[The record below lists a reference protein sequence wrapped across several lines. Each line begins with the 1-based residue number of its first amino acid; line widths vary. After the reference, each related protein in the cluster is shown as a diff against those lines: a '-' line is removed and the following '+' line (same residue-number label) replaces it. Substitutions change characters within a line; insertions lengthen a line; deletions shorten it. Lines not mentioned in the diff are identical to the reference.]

1 MRNVIV
7 ITNILVFLLLP
18 VMTAW
23 AEGPDDILVIAN
35 KGVALDSISK
45 DTLADLFL
53 KKKSVKDNGGNDL
66 VPINAPDGSPL
77 RDAWAKRVLGMD
89 AGSEAAYWNK
99 ILVKSGTQAP
109 KSLPNTMAAA
119 FAVKSSISYIKRSDY
134 KEGVAK
140 VLAVIP

>member
-1 MRNVIV
+1 MRKLLMVANV
-7 ITNILVFLLLP
+7 LMFLLLP
-18 VMTAW
+18 VMMAW
-23 AEGPDDILVIAN
+23 AEGPTDILVIAN

-53 KKKSVKDNGGNDL
+53 KKKGVKDNAGNDL
-66 VPINAPDGSPL
+66 VPINAPEGSPL

-89 AGSEAAYWNK
+89 AGSEVAYWK
-99 ILVKSGTQAP
+99 KMLVASGTQAP

-119 FAVKSSISYIKRSDY
+119 FSVKGAISYIKRSDY